1 MRYAEDTKYSDDWSS
16 SFPKGDS
23 GVYMRKATHMKGK
36 SRAHVLSI
44 KDVEA
49 QRIDIFPV
57 HWGASSITEEINNGV
72 ELTELKV

>member
-1 MRYAEDTKYSDDWSS
+1 
-16 SFPKGDS
+16 
-23 GVYMRKATHMKGK
+23 MRKATHMKGK